1 MKYNVVNQ
9 TDLNFRDRQQFT
21 IERYLLSSFV
31 KSIQNYIIV
40 FITALCIF
48 KKARLT
54 CFVLTITGQSSHV
67 YVKGNFKIIFGKM
80 RFDYFR
86 LYFLVQL
93 PSYYEKTDFRWKIW
107 VHHPYPPPPPK
118 KKCSQFFLLGVPF
131 LPPDLCYTEGE
142 TLDELLCSLEELNK
156 KEVQMTKNNIYI
168 KAKTLNSGGI
178 YGILVDIFF
187 VKSRPIFQKPLVNTM
202 HKLREQLQTKLL
214 SQTWTTY
221 SGSHQVFEGKNLY
234 TVTLGNQRNYNIL

>member
-1 MKYNVVNQ
+1 MFSV
-9 TDLNFRDRQQFT
+9 
-21 IERYLLSSFV
+21 
-31 KSIQNYIIV
+31 
-40 FITALCIF
+40 
-48 KKARLT
+48 
-54 CFVLTITGQSSHV
+54 
-67 YVKGNFKIIFGKM
+67 
-80 RFDYFR
+80 
-86 LYFLVQL
+86 
-93 PSYYEKTDFRWKIW
+93 
-107 VHHPYPPPPPK
+107 
-118 KKCSQFFLLGVPF
+118 FLLGVPY

-156 KEVQMTKNNIYI
+156 REVQMTKNNIYI

-202 HKLREQLQTKLL
+202 NKLREQLQTKLV

-234 TVTLGNQRNYNIL
+234 TVTLENSRNYNIL